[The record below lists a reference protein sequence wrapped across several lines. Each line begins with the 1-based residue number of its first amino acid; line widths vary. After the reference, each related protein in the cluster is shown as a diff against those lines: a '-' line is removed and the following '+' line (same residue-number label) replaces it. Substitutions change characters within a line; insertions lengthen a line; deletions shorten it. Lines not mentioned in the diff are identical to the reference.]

1 MDLATDTLLPADS
14 EPPGRPLADQPP
26 GGPDRP
32 ASSRWPPLLAPLAL
46 ITGFAA
52 ALFGGIIVSIVG
64 AVAGASVSHPPPA
77 VELVATLVQDVFFVA
92 SAAYFAARVAR
103 PHPGD
108 FGLRAT
114 QIGEALLGL
123 IAAYV
128 AFLVFAGVW
137 ESLLGLDDK
146 EQVVQKLGANDG
158 ALGLV
163 AVVALT
169 CVVAPICEEFFFRG
183 FFFPALANW
192 RGPWTAAVVT
202 GFVFGAIH
210 IGSAPVGDLVPLAF
224 FGFALCV
231 LRWRTRSL
239 YPCIALHAINN
250 CVAFGS
256 SEHWQPGQ
264 VALLLAAV
272 GLAIGAAL
280 AAVARVAPAQ

>member
-1 MDLATDTLLPADS
+1 MDLASHMPLPADADPARTPTDGA
-14 EPPGRPLADQPP
+14 PPD
-26 GGPDRP
+26 GPARP
-32 ASSRWPPLLAPLAL
+32 ASGRWPPLFAPLAL

-52 ALFGGIIVSIVG
+52 ALFGGILVSIAG
-64 AVAGASVSHPPPA
+64 LVAGASVSHPPAA
-77 VELVATLVQDVFFVA
+77 VELVATLLQDVFFVA
-92 SAAYFAARVAR
+92 SAVYFAARVAAPR
-103 PHPGD
+103 PGD

-114 QIGEALLGL
+114 QIGQALGML

-128 AFLVFAGVW
+128 AFLAFAAAW
-137 ESLLGLDDK
+137 ESLLGLNDK
-146 EQVVQKLGANDG
+146 EQVVQQLGANSG
-158 ALGLV
+158 ALGLI

-231 LRWRTRSL
+231 LRWRSGSL
-239 YPCIALHAINN
+239 YPCVALHALNN

-256 SEHWQPGQ
+256 SEHWHPGQ
-264 VALLLAAV
+264 VTVLVLASGAAV
-272 GLAIGAAL
+272 VATLV
-280 AAVARVAPAQ
+280 AVARVAPAQ